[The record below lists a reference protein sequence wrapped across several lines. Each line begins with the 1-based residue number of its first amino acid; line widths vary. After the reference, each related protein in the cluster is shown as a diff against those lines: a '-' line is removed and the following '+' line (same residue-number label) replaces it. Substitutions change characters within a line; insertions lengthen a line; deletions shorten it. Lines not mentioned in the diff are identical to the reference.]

1 MTSRYL
7 PAKTILF
14 EQDRS
19 GVTYRIPALLY
30 LPGSGTIFAF
40 AEERL
45 SPADTDANLL
55 VLRRGMVSRTHVEW
69 EDMRALQSAH
79 LKDHRSMNP
88 CPVYD
93 RSTNTLFLLFV
104 AILGNTSESYQ
115 LITGNNVTRLCCVSS
130 ADQGQSWS
138 ALTDLTDCTIG
149 CSIEE
154 WATFALGPGHGIQL
168 NSGRLVIP
176 AYTYHIDSKE
186 CFGRICKTSPH
197 SFTFYSDDHGK
208 VWKFGE
214 FVANLETVECQ
225 VVSVDEEDGH
235 SVLYCN
241 ARTPLNFR
249 AQALS
254 TDGGAAFREGQIIP
268 KLVEPPHGCHGSVIG
283 FPAPIA
289 SWCVE
294 LSVIGGPYS
303 PPHHYVNK
311 QPTPPQHKS
320 LKLGNDFQ
328 TPTWVLYSHPT
339 SPTSRLHLGVY
350 LSTFPR
356 DPHSWTEPWVIHEGP
371 SAYSDLAYIEL
382 TSPQA
387 HETRL
392 PAVAF
397 ACLYECGFR
406 SPYEKIVFSLFTLR
420 ELLNNIPHLPAESR
434 AELSTTGGS
443 VCCLIT

>member
-19 GVTYRIPALLY
+19 GLTYRIPALFY
-30 LPGSGTIFAF
+30 LPGSGTILAF

-45 SPADTDANLL
+45 SPADVDANLL
-55 VLRRGMVSRTHVEW
+55 VLRRGMISRTHVQW
-69 EDMRALQSAH
+69 ENIEALQSAH
-79 LKDHRSMNP
+79 LKNHRSMNP

-93 RSTNTLFLLFV
+93 SSTNTLFLLFI
-104 AILGNTSESYQ
+104 AILGHTTESYQ

-130 ADQGQSWS
+130 TDQGQSWS
-138 ALTDLTDCTIG
+138 ALTDLTDSTIG
-149 CSIEE
+149 CSIKE

-168 NSGRLVIP
+168 KSGRLVIP

-214 FVANLETVECQ
+214 FIANLETVECQ

-235 SVLYCN
+235 NVLYCN
-241 ARTPLNFR
+241 ARTPFNFR

-254 TDGGAAFREGQIIP
+254 TDCGAAFLEGQIIP
-268 KLVEPPHGCHGSVIG
+268 KLVEPPRGCHGSVIG

-289 SWCVE
+289 SWREE
-294 LSVIGGPYS
+294 LAVIHGSYS
-303 PPHHYVNK
+303 EK
-311 QPTPPQHKS
+311 QQPAQPQHK
-320 LKLGNDFQ
+320 KLNFQ

-339 SPTSRLHLGVY
+339 SPVSRLHLGLY

-356 DPHSWTEPWVIHEGP
+356 DPYSWTEPWIIHEGP
-371 SAYSDLAYIEL
+371 SAYSDLAFIEL
-382 TSPQA
+382 ASPKV
-387 HETRL
+387 HETLL
-392 PAVAF
+392 PTVAF

-406 SPYEKIVFSLFTLR
+406 SPYEKIAFSLFTMC
-420 ELLNNIPHLPAESR
+420 ELLHNIPHLPAESR
-434 AELSTTGGS
+434 EELSTTRS
-443 VCCLIT
+443 PVCCPIT